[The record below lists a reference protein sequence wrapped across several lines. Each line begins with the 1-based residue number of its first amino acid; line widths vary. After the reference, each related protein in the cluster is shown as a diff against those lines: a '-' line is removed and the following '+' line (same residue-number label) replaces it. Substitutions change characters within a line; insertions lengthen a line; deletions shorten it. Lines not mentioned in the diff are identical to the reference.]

1 MHLHYIIDFA
11 IFNYMKELFEKLF
24 EQLDDVIAQY
34 EKNNDL
40 TLQKTHITIMG
51 QLALL
56 LHPEAK
62 LDQLDLAATRD
73 LDAIVKGANQTFLEL
88 KKQLE
93 KIHFIYDMDSEKI
106 WLPQSYTTIHFY
118 HSSKLVVDIVDPIF
132 ILISK
137 ALKAKEKNKK
147 LMQQALKIFGKE
159 LKEKL
164 TKEGADLA
172 YFQK

>member
-1 MHLHYIIDFA
+1 MPNIATL
-11 IFNYMKELFEKLF
+11 NYMKELFEKLF
-24 EQLDDVIAQY
+24 EQLDAVIAQY
-34 EKNNDL
+34 EKDNDL

-93 KIHFIYDMDSEKI
+93 KFHFIYDMDSEKI
-106 WLPQSYTTIHFY
+106 WLPKNYTTTHFY
-118 HSSKLVVDIVDPIF
+118 SSSKLIVNIVDPIF
-132 ILISK
+132 ILVSK

-147 LMQQALKIFGKE
+147 LIQQALQIFGKE

-164 TKEGADLA
+164 SKEGVDLV